1 MMTSLCCL
9 SAPGIK
15 PPRPVQLTGF
25 GFDCT
30 ALPVDTP
37 FWVTAMVGFLAGLLI
52 FLVKARAGR
61 QRNGIAI

>member
-1 MMTSLCCL
+1 
-9 SAPGIK
+9 
-15 PPRPVQLTGF
+15 VQLTGF